1 MNKHPSTV
9 DTVRKRMKP
18 AIVLHTDT
26 HKVFLNGTEIHLTPM
41 EYDLLEVLVRNRG
54 LTMSRCQLLELVWG
68 CDFVGGSRTV
78 DIHIS
83 HLRAKLGLKKEIE
96 TVVKY
101 GYRLTGQRVQLQKAA
116 EDSH

>member
-1 MNKHPSTV
+1 MNKHPSVV

-26 HKVFLNGTEIHLTPM
+26 HKVFVDGTEIHLTPM
-41 EYDLLEVLVRNRG
+41 EYDLLEVLVCNRG
-54 LTMSRCQLLELVWG
+54 LAMSRCQLLELVWG
-68 CDFVGGSRTV
+68 YDFGGSTRTV

-83 HLRAKLGLKKEIE
+83 RLRTKLGLKKEIE

>member
-1 MNKHPSTV
+1 MNKHPSAL
-9 DTVRKRMKP
+9 DAVRTSMEP
-18 AIVLHTDT
+18 AIFLYSHT
-26 HKVFLNGTEIHLTPM
+26 HKVFVNGTEIHLTPM
-41 EYDLLEVLVRNRG
+41 EYSLLEMLVRNRG
-54 LTMSRCQLLELVWG
+54 LAMSRCQLLESVWG